1 MSRTWR
7 PLDDPRGIYARQ
19 AINPSACSSARGRD
33 ASVWRRARRGEAR
46 RSAHGGER
54 GHDGCDCTGVQE
66 RLEEEARAPEG
77 GGRGTGRHGRAGR
90 RRSQGRRIGGEEGG
104 GIAGI
109 AGGSHGAARLIG
121 RIEYLVWQSHC
132 GRGKGRTKVFSPD
145 SPF

>member
-1 MSRTWR
+1 M
-7 PLDDPRGIYARQ
+7 A
-19 AINPSACSSARGRD
+19 SSE
-33 ASVWRRARRGEAR
+33 ARRGEAR

-90 RRSQGRRIGGEEGG
+90 RRSQGRRIGGEEVG

-109 AGGSHGAARLIG
+109 AGGSQGAARLIG

-132 GRGKGRTKVFSPD
+132 GRGNDQSFFLPIVLFSSREEIGKTVLVSCTRPLILT
-145 SPF
+145 SWSFFVTRR

>member
-1 MSRTWR
+1 VSRTWR

-90 RRSQGRRIGGEEGG
+90 RIV
-104 GIAGI
+104 GI

-132 GRGKGRTKVFSPD
+132 GRGKGRTKVFSPNR
-145 SPF
+145 SF